1 MSSLFGSLLNAGDAM
16 RVYQR
21 AMTVAEN
28 NITNAS
34 TPGYAKER
42 LSFQAKS
49 FSPENG
55 LGGGVVA
62 GDRESSRD
70 PLLEQGVRRRNS
82 AFSYSSQNEAS
93 LKPLEA
99 ILTVAKGAGIPDGMN
114 QLFQSFSALSVS
126 PNDAT
131 LRQTVLDSAGRVAAQ
146 INEASSQMTAAV
158 SDNNR
163 QASSA
168 AANINRLVEQ
178 LASLNQS
185 RRQTASETPDAGV
198 DAQTNSVLEQLS
210 GVADISVLNQ
220 PDGTVS
226 VYLGG
231 LTPLLVGEST
241 YQVTVTTQSGQIQV
255 LDYQGKDITSNI
267 HAGSLGGL
275 LETGN
280 RQIPSYLSD
289 LNRLA
294 ASLAD
299 QVNTVL
305 ANGVD
310 ASGQS
315 GAPLFTYNTAA
326 DAAATLAV
334 SGLTQDQ
341 LAAAS
346 ADAPGGNGNA
356 LALADLGGTPQLD
369 GMTFTAFY
377 GNIGAK
383 LGRDLSGAT
392 ENTDTQQLL
401 LDQARNVR
409 QLASGVSIDEE
420 AANVMQ
426 LQRNYQAIGQLVS
439 ILNSMADTLL
449 GMMH

>member
-62 GDRESSRD
+62 GNRESSRD

-82 AFSYSSQNEAS
+82 AFSYSAQNQAS

-126 PNDAT
+126 PNDPT
-131 LRQTVLDSAGRVAAQ
+131 LRQTVIDSAGRFASQ
-146 INEASSQMTAAV
+146 INEAASQLTAAV
-158 SDNNR
+158 SDNNQ

-168 AANINRLVEQ
+168 AANINRLVGQ

-210 GVADISVLNQ
+210 GLADISVLNQ

-241 YQVTVTTQSGQIQV
+241 YQITATTQSGQIQI

-267 HAGSLGGL
+267 HGGSMGGL

-280 RQIPSYLSD
+280 SQIPSYLSD

-299 QVNTVL
+299 QVNSVL

-310 ASGQS
+310 ATGQA
-315 GAPLFTYNTAA
+315 GAPLFTYNTAS

-334 SGLTQDQ
+334 TSLTPDQ
-341 LAAAS
+341 LAAA
-346 ADAPGGNGNA
+346 ATDAPGGNGNA

-409 QLASGVSIDEE
+409 QQASGVSIDEE
-420 AANVMQ
+420 AAHVMQ

-439 ILNSMADTLL
+439 ILNNLADTLM
-449 GMMH
+449 GMMQ